1 VRNRHSWVPYVAAI
15 GGTVFFVKGV
25 LAGWRAEALSDGVM
39 ALLYFGGIA
48 LSLAAL
54 VGVGLRQPTLLRR
67 VGLAVGLPLLFL
79 VWVMGLGAVLEPLVR
94 VFTDSETAQ
103 LEARIVVAGL
113 AVLAVAW
120 LTWDRDQEHEH
131 VGV

>member
-1 VRNRHSWVPYVAAI
+1 MHRRHSWVPFVAAV

-25 LAGWRAEALSDGVM
+25 LAGWREDVLSEGVM

-48 LSLAAL
+48 LSVAAL
-54 VGVGLRQPTLLRR
+54 VGLGLRQPTLLRR
-67 VGLAVGLPLLFL
+67 VGLALGLPVLFL

-94 VFTDSETAQ
+94 VFTDSQTAQ
-103 LEARIVVAGL
+103 LETRIVVAGL

-120 LTWDRDQEHEH
+120 LTWNRDQREA
-131 VGV
+131 VLV